1 MTSTIF
7 CHISTLLS
15 GNFTTNVG
23 YNFSRWADIKSA
35 PNVSVF
41 TRFKLSHSD
50 SFIEFWQSSRKMWV
64 LSPGATSIGE
74 NGNDAEGCLNA
85 VQSVL
90 WTQQLHY
97 NTTSGAIHPP
107 QSDKGIFWSIM
118 LESRSHMSPNVCR
131 TKTVLFLNRKYL
143 LYNGEYMKHC
153 LLCRSLLW

>member
-7 CHISTLLS
+7 CHISFS
-15 GNFTTNVG
+15 GNFMTNVG
-23 YNFSRWADIKSA
+23 YHFSRWADLKRV
-35 PNVSVF
+35 PNASVF
-41 TRFKLSHSD
+41 TRFKLSHWD
-50 SFIEFWQSSRKMWV
+50 SSIEFWVPAKCEFWTVRQTLGKMV
-64 LSPGATSIGE
+64 MTGR
-74 NGNDAEGCLNA
+74 EGCLNA
-85 VQSVL
+85 IQSVL

-97 NTTSGAIHPP
+97 NTAAQFIQP

-153 LLCRSLLW
+153 PLCRSLLG